1 MKIRNKFANKEYLEE
16 IIKES
21 LSKAEVLRKLDI
33 VAAGGN
39 YKTLMKYVDL
49 YNIDISH
56 FTGKIWNQ
64 GDRFKSF
71 CIKYPIDYYLVENK
85 YCSTSS
91 LKKRLIEEGYKI
103 HKCEKCNLTEWNNL
117 SIPIELDHI
126 NGKNNDNRLEN
137 LRFLCPNCHAQTD
150 TYRGKN
156 QLNKNV
162 VKSIKKFNK
171 KIDNNPEKTI
181 EKKFN
186 NCQIC
191 NSETKRSKFCSYD
204 CMHKFN
210 SRNIPSKE
218 KLVDRIKIIGKN
230 FSALGRDFGVSDNAV
245 RKWFLKYD
253 LI

>member
-1 MKIRNKFANKEYLEE
+1 MVLWFEFCIFVVMKIRNKFANKEYLEE

-56 FTGKIWNQ
+56 FTGKVWNQ

-103 HKCEKCNLTEWNNL
+103 HKCEKMQ
-117 SIPIELDHI
+117 PD
-126 NGKNNDNRLEN
+126 
-137 LRFLCPNCHAQTD
+137 
-150 TYRGKN
+150 
-156 QLNKNV
+156 
-162 VKSIKKFNK
+162 
-171 KIDNNPEKTI
+171 
-181 EKKFN
+181 
-186 NCQIC
+186 
-191 NSETKRSKFCSYD
+191 
-204 CMHKFN
+204 
-210 SRNIPSKE
+210 
-218 KLVDRIKIIGKN
+218 
-230 FSALGRDFGVSDNAV
+230 
-245 RKWFLKYD
+245 
-253 LI
+253 